1 VEKFDGTRF
10 EIEVKPEDTISIV
23 KDKINEKKGIAVEK

>member
-10 EIEVKPEDTISIV
+10 EIEVKPEDTIARV
-23 KDKINEKKGIAVEK
+23 KGLIYEKKDIPVEK